1 MLNTICYFRWIYLLD
16 LGLGVMTN
24 RFPESRDFSL
34 SIRVGIRVS
43 VTINHLTESKERK
56 TDLGEVGECNE

>member
-1 MLNTICYFRWIYLLD
+1 
-16 LGLGVMTN
+16 MTN

-34 SIRVGIRVS
+34 SIRVRIRVN

-56 TDLGEVGECNE
+56 IDLGEVGECNE